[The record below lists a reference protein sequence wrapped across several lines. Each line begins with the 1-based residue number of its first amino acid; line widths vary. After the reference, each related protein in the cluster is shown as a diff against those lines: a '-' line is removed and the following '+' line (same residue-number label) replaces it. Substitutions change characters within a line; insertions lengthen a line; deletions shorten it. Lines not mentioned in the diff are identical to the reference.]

1 MNRILNLLK
10 GKSLKGLGKL
20 SRVAWLFKI
29 DDEPDKDVISVRGV
43 PEVAFLS
50 SGGSCMDP
58 ELETLKPQ
66 KPEVLKG
73 EIEIE

>member
-1 MNRILNLLK
+1 MNKILKILK

-29 DDEPDKDVISVRGV
+29 DDKPDKDVISVRGV
-43 PEVAFLS
+43 PEATFLS

-58 ELETLKPQ
+58 ELQMLKPQ